1 LSGGDYRYG
10 VQASAE
16 TPELN
21 GSGVSLRQLRGRLPQ
36 LLVAWRRLECLT
48 LRPED
53 PDLASDD
60 AGIWRLGRDDSAV
73 SDVERSD
80 FGFGAGS
87 RGCGR
92 TRREPAGEDVV
103 EAADERE
110 NGECD
115 DYDYGEEE
123 PRADAEPT
131 AHRIE

>member
-21 GSGVSLRQLRGRLPQ
+21 GSGVSLGQLHGRLPQ
-36 LLVAWRRLECLT
+36 LLAAWRRLECLA

-60 AGIWRLGRDDSAV
+60 AGVWRLSWDDSAV

-80 FGFGAGS
+80 FGFGAGPC
-87 RGCGR
+87 GCGR
-92 TRREPAGEDVV
+92 TR
-103 EAADERE
+103 
-110 NGECD
+110 
-115 DYDYGEEE
+115 
-123 PRADAEPT
+123 
-131 AHRIE
+131 